1 MPPMIPRERAD
12 YSAIVDRPPLKL
24 PGNNRIVFWTIV
36 NYEVWDIGKPM
47 ARQLLPAPTGVPLS
61 GRCQAP
67 SIGMVGVLIVT
78 SSVRMRT
85 ASSQRK
91 TSTPQL
97 KNAFPPCG
105 GRLGWGE
112 SISP

>member
-47 ARQLLPAPTGVPLS
+47 ARQ
-61 GRCQAP
+61 
-67 SIGMVGVLIVT
+67 
-78 SSVRMRT
+78 
-85 ASSQRK
+85 
-91 TSTPQL
+91 
-97 KNAFPPCG
+97 
-105 GRLGWGE
+105 
-112 SISP
+112 